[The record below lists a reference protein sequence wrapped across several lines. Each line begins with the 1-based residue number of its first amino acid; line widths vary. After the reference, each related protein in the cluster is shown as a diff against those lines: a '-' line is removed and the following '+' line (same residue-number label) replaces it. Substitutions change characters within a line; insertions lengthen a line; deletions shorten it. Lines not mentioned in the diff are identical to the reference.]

1 MPIKLTLHF
10 SLAAH
15 AIVAFCLLLTWDVV
29 GYSATCHAGIFCTAV
44 RLLAQHRK
52 LLYLPGNSAALAIGI
67 LNDQVYVEHG
77 QKAAAWLRHDDCK
90 ISVFSGKDI

>member
-44 RLLAQHRK
+44 RLLAQQRK
-52 LLYLPGNSAALAIGI
+52 ILHLLGNGAALAIGI
-67 LNDQVYVEHG
+67 LHDQVYVEHSK
-77 QKAAAWLRHDDCK
+77 KAAAWLRYDDCK

>member
-1 MPIKLTLHF
+1 
-10 SLAAH
+10 
-15 AIVAFCLLLTWDVV
+15 
-29 GYSATCHAGIFCTAV
+29 V

-67 LNDQVYVEHG
+67 LHDQVYVEHG
-77 QKAAAWLRHDDCK
+77 QKAAAYLRRDDCK

>member
-1 MPIKLTLHF
+1 
-10 SLAAH
+10 
-15 AIVAFCLLLTWDVV
+15 
-29 GYSATCHAGIFCTAV
+29 V

-67 LNDQVYVEHG
+67 LSDQVYVEHC
-77 QKAAAWLRHDDCK
+77 QKAATWLRHDDCK